1 MKKNRTNCIGI
12 LTSGGDCPGLN
23 AAIRGVAKAAMAY
36 GMKVVGIHDGFRG
49 LVENRTTLLDSL
61 SISGLLTR
69 GGTVLGTSRDKP
81 HKMPMGGKERDMT
94 QVAAE
99 NANRLQLDCLV
110 CLGGGGTQ
118 KNALHLHREAGLR
131 VLTLPKTIDND
142 VFGTDITFG
151 FDTAME
157 IATDAIDRLHST
169 ATSHHR
175 IIVLE
180 IMGHNAGWL
189 TLGSGIAGG
198 ADVILIPEIPYD
210 LEKVAAHLNER
221 RATGKRF
228 SIIAVA
234 EGAMSVEE
242 AEEQA
247 AASKKAAKDK
257 DKEKEKEKGKERGKE
272 QDQELKK
279 GKTKGKDREK
289 SQGKEKAENQGREA
303 ANEGGLQE
311 PEGAAPSAAGR
322 VRLVQEPKASRI
334 ARELQR
340 LTGTEA
346 RVTSLG
352 HVVRGGTP
360 SATDRL
366 LCTRL
371 GVRAAELLAEGIYN
385 VMVAVKGD
393 RCEPVPLDQV
403 AGKRRVVPP
412 DHPWIQVARLTDTSL
427 GD

>member
-1 MKKNRTNCIGI
+1 MKSKTNCIGI

-23 AAIRGVAKAAMAY
+23 AAIRGVAKAAIHY

-49 LVENRTTLLDSL
+49 LVENRTVLLDSL
-61 SISGLLTR
+61 AISGLLTR

-81 HKMPMGGKERDMT
+81 NKMPMGGKERDMT

-99 NANRLQLDCLV
+99 NAARLQLDCLV

-118 KNALHLHREAGLR
+118 KNALHLHKEAGLR

-142 VFGTDITFG
+142 VFGTDVTFG

-157 IATDAIDRLHST
+157 VATDAIDRLHST

-189 TLGSGIAGG
+189 TLGAGIAGG
-198 ADVILIPEIPYD
+198 ADAILIPEIPYD
-210 LEKVAAHLNER
+210 LDKVAAHLAER
-221 RATGKRF
+221 RRTGKRF

-234 EGAMSVEE
+234 EGAMTREE
-242 AEEQA
+242 AKA
-247 AASKKAAKDK
+247 IADAAKAEKKETREADRDK
-257 DKEKEKEKGKERGKE
+257 KGKGKEKGE
-272 QDQELKK
+272 
-279 GKTKGKDREK
+279 GKDRAR
-289 SQGKEKAENQGREA
+289 KERPDR
-303 ANEGGLQE
+303 E
-311 PEGAAPSAAGR
+311 PEPEAPLPMAGA

-371 GVRAAELLAEGIYN
+371 GTRAAELLAEGTYN
-385 VMVAVKGD
+385 VMVAVRGD
-393 RCEPVPLDQV
+393 GCEPVPLQEV
-403 AGKRRVVPP
+403 AGRRKVIPP
-412 DHPWIQVARLTDTSL
+412 DHPWITTARLTETCL